1 LLDHLLG
8 LLPRLLEPDGVAYV
22 MQLSILSQLRT
33 AELLEDLDLTGRVV
47 DFGFFP
53 FTEAFGRHRE
63 QIERVEQLSDAHHL
77 RLGSADTMATYLLE
91 ITHRR

>member
-1 LLDHLLG
+1 
-8 LLPRLLEPDGVAYV
+8 

-33 AELLEDLDLTGRVV
+33 AELLEDVDLAARVV

-53 FTEAFGRHRE
+53 FTEAFGRHDE

-77 RLGSADTMATYLLE
+77 RLGSVDTMVAYLLE
-91 ITHRR
+91 IRHRR